1 MISISYTVTNVD
13 CTREFKPN
21 FSELGLIIYNTVV
34 AACAFDFVL
43 LIMRTDLMLLKE
55 LKVNP
60 HFPII

>member
-1 MISISYTVTNVD
+1 MLIVQGSLNQTFLI
-13 CTREFKPN
+13 
-21 FSELGLIIYNTVV
+21 ELGLIIYNTVV